1 MQSTYSNILDLQ
13 PAFYLEENFATGVFQ
28 GIAQGGFFLRL
39 VDLIKSK
46 TKSFCFEEVISM

>member
-1 MQSTYSNILDLQ
+1 MQSTYSNISDLQ
-13 PAFYLEENFATGVFQ
+13 PAFYLEENFAAGVFQ